1 MPQCTSQATAR
12 SPHRPRCGMSW
23 APVLFLLGFLAA
35 IGVLALFLL
44 EPLMRI
50 AHEAPPEERKRISA
64 YAALAVCVLILI
76 LLVGLVFTI
85 RMGRSVALLNE
96 KKEKPTVYTDAW
108 AESAK
113 RMQTPES
120 DDLEEGGSG
129 KDDKPMG

>member
-1 MPQCTSQATAR
+1 MRQ
-12 SPHRPRCGMSW
+12 GMSW

-50 AHEAPPEERKRISA
+50 ANEAPPEERKRISA
-64 YAALAVCVLILI
+64 YATLALCVLILV

-85 RMGRSVALLNE
+85 RMGRSVAMLNE
-96 KKEKPTVYTDAW
+96 KKDKPTVYTDAW

-113 RMQTPES
+113 RMQTPKS
-120 DDLEEGGSG
+120 DDLEEGEGG
-129 KDDKPMG
+129 EGEKPLG